1 MGSRFYLA
9 TRDTHIHP
17 SLYPHPHY
25 TTLSLSLHLTNTSS
39 LLSSVVV
46 AVAVVATHFI
56 HFKCYDERRGGSGT
70 CSPPPSA
77 RRSIVLAT
85 MKHSERRKQ

>member
-25 TTLSLSLHLTNTSS
+25 TTLS
-39 LLSSVVV
+39 SVVV

-56 HFKCYDERRGGSGT
+56 HFKCYDERRGSSGT
-70 CSPPPSA
+70 CSPPPPARA